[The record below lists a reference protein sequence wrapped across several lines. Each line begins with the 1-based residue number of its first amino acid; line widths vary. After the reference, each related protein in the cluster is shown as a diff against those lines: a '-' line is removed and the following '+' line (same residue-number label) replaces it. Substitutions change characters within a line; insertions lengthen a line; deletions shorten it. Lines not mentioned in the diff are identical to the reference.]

1 MIHFFSESSPNVV
14 KKGLNQLREYVYKWQ
29 LAREHICQ
37 GGGSRSW
44 MTTEIIM
51 RIQKSHKWTTNIRG
65 VNVENVEPLFSDDDL
80 VAYVT
85 HPYEMTYTISA

>member
-1 MIHFFSESSPNVV
+1 MIHLYSESSPNVV
-14 KKGLNQLREYVYKWQ
+14 KKGLNQLREHVYKWQ
-29 LAREHICQ
+29 LAREHICK
-37 GGGSRSW
+37 GVGSRSW

-65 VNVENVEPLFSDDDL
+65 VNVQIVEPLFSDDAL

-85 HPYEMTYTISA
+85 HPYEMTDTISA